1 MRAKQNG
8 GLLLREKQA
17 RQLSTCLSKPL
28 TAQRCSH
35 RLIEHRTMEPLN
47 EKSQIAQEYGLLPAD
62 ARSNDCEILL
72 VSTTRQNRH
81 CSVACEFEGSCGW
94 QFKLHG
100 SFVHVY
106 FLLFIVLFAKNCT
119 NQIKF
124 DYLNSHGEEAQ
135 EKPPGL

>member
-62 ARSNDCEILL
+62 ARQQKVSEKGNKVKSVLISSTMLL
-72 VSTTRQNRH
+72 VLNH
-81 CSVACEFEGSCGW
+81 
-94 QFKLHG
+94 
-100 SFVHVY
+100 
-106 FLLFIVLFAKNCT
+106 FLI
-119 NQIKF
+119 Q
-124 DYLNSHGEEAQ
+124 
-135 EKPPGL
+135 